1 MRSPPVPALKLILA
15 AALLLAPT
23 ALRALEL
30 VLAPVAEPV
39 PYALKD
45 VEPDVRGIA
54 PGMTEAEVRAEL
66 TKLYPGARQEAASA
80 SVTYANEGRIFRSK
94 PLLTQISVR
103 QPNATSEDDLTVHF
117 GLPTSRTP
125 VLGLARRMDFA
136 LGPATPSMAQLT
148 AQVIAKYGPPAVQ
161 RPGVGPGGVTLI
173 WLFGAGKA
181 RACGGKAP
189 ACPFIAPAFSI
200 ARLDAYRALA
210 DDGFELMIQVDLIGH
225 GADPARVKSFKT
237 VLADNRGAVLS
248 YEAAQ
253 SQIIALVEAAAAT
266 PPAAPA
272 ATPAATTAGLP
283 RP

>member
-1 MRSPPVPALKLILA
+1 MRSSSVPALNILRAGLA

-30 VLAPVAEPV
+30 VLAPAAEPV
-39 PYALKD
+39 PYVLKD
-45 VEPDVRGIA
+45 VEPDVRGLT
-54 PGMTEAEVRAEL
+54 PGMSEAEVRAEL
-66 TKLYPGARQEAASA
+66 TKLYPGARQEVASA
-80 SVTYANEGRIFRSK
+80 SVTYANEGKIFRSK
-94 PLLTQISVR
+94 PLLAQISVR
-103 QPNATSEDDLTVHF
+103 QPSAAGEEDLTVHF

-136 LGPATPSMAQLT
+136 LSPATPSMAHLT
-148 AQVIAKYGPPAVQ
+148 AQVIGKYGPPAVQ

-173 WLFGAGKA
+173 WLFGGGKP

-189 ACPFIAPAFSI
+189 VCPFIAPAFSI

-210 DDGFELMIQVDLIGH
+210 ADGFELMIQVDLIGH
-225 GADPARVKSFKT
+225 GADPARVKTFKT

-253 SQIIALVEAAAAT
+253 IQIIASVEAAAD
-266 PPAAPA
+266 
-272 ATPAATTAGLP
+272 TTGGLP
-283 RP
+283 KR

>member
-23 ALRALEL
+23 ALRALDL
-30 VLAPVAEPV
+30 VLAPAAEPV
-39 PYALKD
+39 PYVLKD

-54 PGMTEAEVRAEL
+54 PGMTEDLVRAEL
-66 TKLYPGARQEAASA
+66 TKLYPGARQEVVKA

-94 PLLTQISVR
+94 PLLEQISVR
-103 QPNATSEDDLTVHF
+103 QPSAAGEEELTVHF
-117 GLPTSRTP
+117 GLPTSGTP

-148 AQVIAKYGPPAVQ
+148 TQVIGKYGPPAVR
-161 RPGVGPGGVTLI
+161 RPGAGPGGVTLI
-173 WLFGAGKA
+173 WLFGGGKA

-189 ACPFIAPAFSI
+189 VCPFIAPAFSI

-210 DDGFELMIQVDLIGH
+210 GDGFELMIQVDLIGH
-225 GADPARVKSFKT
+225 GADPSRVKSFKT
-237 VLADNRGAVLS
+237 VLADNRGAVQS

-253 SQIIALVEAAAAT
+253 SQIIALVEGAAAP
-266 PPAAPA
+266 PPAA
-272 ATPAATTAGLP
+272 TAATTAGLP